1 MRELKADSLFR
12 PVFEGKAA
20 VAWAFALVW
29 VLFLAIFTHLSG
41 MAMGMMLLFSTG
53 MAVLRYKQAAN
64 VWGYKVRL
72 SGASIDMLGTSQ
84 INGIRDKLQDNL
96 WLGWGWEWQPS
107 HTQQA
112 YDILKRD
119 SPEIY
124 APNWFLKLNG
134 IKFDPRTMKGR
145 QWVHGMG
152 TEEDVIMPFSG
163 LAGHTAIAATTGA
176 IKTTL
181 YKLLVYQ
188 FALAGDTVIIIDPKG
203 DKDLY
208 KIAQDA
214 AAASGDPSRFISFHP
229 AFPSQSVR
237 FDGLKNW
244 ERESQVASRITQII
258 SAGEEGNNFID
269 FCWQVITSI
278 VACMKIIGRRPTIAS
293 ILDHIRALENS
304 ERLCED
310 VLLKWLGPRIEN
322 LSSVL
327 QEKMREVEAQQAKP
341 NRGRTNSFAE
351 KAEPRLLALIS
362 LFREI
367 DVARPAE
374 IDSLIANLESN
385 REWFGKM
392 IVALTPTLTKLS
404 TGDLRGLL
412 SPDYDDPN
420 DHRPIYDMGKVIR
433 ERKIFYMG
441 TDALSDQS
449 VASAIAAFAIADTAA
464 EAGSIYN
471 YSDAN
476 TKRPRVHLLID
487 EASNALCAPLIE
499 ICNKGRGAGIHV
511 YLAFQAFSDI
521 VTKMGDVNQAKR
533 FLANLNNMIV
543 GATQD
548 TDTLDLISDKFGE
561 VDVVSASRSQGSGQ
575 KTEDVG
581 LEYSATKSVSFN
593 EKNRVMIPRS
603 VLMSMPDLQYVA
615 IVNRAKIY
623 KGRVPVLQFDT

>member
-244 ERESQVASRITQII
+244 ERESQVGSTIYNMISRI
-258 SAGEEGNNFID
+258 
-269 FCWQVITSI
+269 
-278 VACMKIIGRRPTIAS
+278 
-293 ILDHIRALENS
+293 
-304 ERLCED
+304 
-310 VLLKWLGPRIEN
+310 
-322 LSSVL
+322 
-327 QEKMREVEAQQAKP
+327 
-341 NRGRTNSFAE
+341 
-351 KAEPRLLALIS
+351 
-362 LFREI
+362 
-367 DVARPAE
+367 
-374 IDSLIANLESN
+374 
-385 REWFGKM
+385 
-392 IVALTPTLTKLS
+392 
-404 TGDLRGLL
+404 
-412 SPDYDDPN
+412 
-420 DHRPIYDMGKVIR
+420 
-433 ERKIFYMG
+433 
-441 TDALSDQS
+441 
-449 VASAIAAFAIADTAA
+449 
-464 EAGSIYN
+464 
-471 YSDAN
+471 
-476 TKRPRVHLLID
+476 
-487 EASNALCAPLIE
+487 
-499 ICNKGRGAGIHV
+499 
-511 YLAFQAFSDI
+511 
-521 VTKMGDVNQAKR
+521 
-533 FLANLNNMIV
+533 
-543 GATQD
+543 
-548 TDTLDLISDKFGE
+548 
-561 VDVVSASRSQGSGQ
+561 
-575 KTEDVG
+575 
-581 LEYSATKSVSFN
+581 
-593 EKNRVMIPRS
+593 
-603 VLMSMPDLQYVA
+603 
-615 IVNRAKIY
+615 
-623 KGRVPVLQFDT
+623 